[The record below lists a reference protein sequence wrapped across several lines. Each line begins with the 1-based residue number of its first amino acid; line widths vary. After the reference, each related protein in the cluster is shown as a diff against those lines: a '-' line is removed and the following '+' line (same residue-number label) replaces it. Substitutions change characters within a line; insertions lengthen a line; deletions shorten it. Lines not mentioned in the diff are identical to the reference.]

1 MTIGYIISDEQ
12 KPFGSW
18 FEVISYADYNE
29 QVHTPCLFIGVDKL
43 SSFMGQTMDSVNR
56 KLDDQRYYTFTK
68 FEYRKHH
75 ESDVYDFKKI
85 CYENLIKGLNYYFV
99 DPLLLSDE
107 KYNKIIDKC
116 LKFKDTI
123 TTMSYGDMYYIS
135 VNDTILGFN
144 KNFQDFVTTDDDI
157 FNTVIKE
164 SNLSFK
170 GEDIILEYSEHLEM
184 LDGNIKYLPYLC
196 RINIGT

>member
-1 MTIGYIISDEQ
+1 MTIGYIISDDQ

-29 QVHTPCLFIGVDKL
+29 QVHTPCLFIGLDKL

-68 FEYRKHH
+68 FEYRKYH
-75 ESDVYDFKKI
+75 ESDVYDFKKT

-99 DPLLLSDE
+99 DPLLLSEE
-107 KYNKIIDKC
+107 KYQKIIDKC

-144 KNFQDFVTTDDDI
+144 KNFQDILTTDET
-157 FNTVIKE
+157 FNNVINE
-164 SNLSFK
+164 SKTFFK
-170 GEDIILEYSEHLEM
+170 GEDVILEYSEHLEM
-184 LDGNIKYLPYLC
+184 LDGDIKYLPYLC
-196 RINIGT
+196 RINSYH

>member
-1 MTIGYIISDEQ
+1 
-12 KPFGSW
+12 
-18 FEVISYADYNE
+18 
-29 QVHTPCLFIGVDKL
+29 
-43 SSFMGQTMDSVNR
+43 
-56 KLDDQRYYTFTK
+56 
-68 FEYRKHH
+68 
-75 ESDVYDFKKI
+75 
-85 CYENLIKGLNYYFV
+85 
-99 DPLLLSDE
+99 
-107 KYNKIIDKC
+107 
-116 LKFKDTI
+116 
-123 TTMSYGDMYYIS
+123 MYYIS

-196 RINIGT
+196 RINIDT